1 MTPTTPSTRL
11 LTLEEFLA
19 YDNGTDT
26 RYELVDGELVEMP
39 PESDENLDIARRL
52 LIEMIQHLPL
62 AWVAW
67 GTEIETLGK
76 RARCRLPDLIV
87 HTEESKAALA
97 GTRRATITRDMPPPA
112 IVIEV
117 VSPGATNRAR
127 DYRHKRTEYA
137 ARGIAEYWIVDPE
150 EYRITL
156 CQWVDGAYEDTVV
169 KGNDRIPSEVVPNFG
184 LTVDQ
189 IFTVGK

>member
-1 MTPTTPSTRL
+1 
-11 LTLEEFLA
+11 
-19 YDNGTDT
+19 
-26 RYELVDGELVEMP
+26 MP

-52 LIEMIQHLPL
+52 LLEIIQHLPL
-62 AWVAW
+62 ERVAW

-112 IVIEV
+112 IVVEV

-150 EYRITL
+150 ERQITL
-156 CQWVDGAYEDTVV
+156 CQWVDGAYEDMVV
-169 KGNDRIPSEVVPNFG
+169 KGNDRVPSEVVPDFG
-184 LTVDQ
+184 LTVEQ
-189 IFTVGK
+189 VLAISL